1 MLTFAALQMPPNQ
14 RHHQR
19 PVLRLLMSMSQP
31 DTASPCFPFPS
42 CLLPAPVSTLELLL
56 GRFYQTASR
65 QMRYLFLVWLITSC
79 LPALPA
85 SPASPAWLLLC
96 LCYCHPSIDCVV
108 RVPPFVLTSNRYEHI
123 SVTNASTCP
132 NKANN
137 LMTMLREG
145 E

>member
-1 MLTFAALQMPPNQ
+1 M
-14 RHHQR
+14 
-19 PVLRLLMSMSQP
+19 
-31 DTASPCFPFPS
+31 
-42 CLLPAPVSTLELLL
+42 

-79 LPALPA
+79 LPASPS
-85 SPASPAWLLLC
+85 SPASPAVLLLC

-145 E
+145 DKERGVRGGSSASCLYSCVCSGKFIFIAFIMLQQQQPPQSEVELKFQSQVNHAN